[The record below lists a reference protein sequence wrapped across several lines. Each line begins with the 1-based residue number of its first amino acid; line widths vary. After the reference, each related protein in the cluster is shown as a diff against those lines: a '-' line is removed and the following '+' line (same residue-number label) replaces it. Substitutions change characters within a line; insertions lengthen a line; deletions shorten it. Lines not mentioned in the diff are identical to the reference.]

1 MTEDKRNLLF
11 FPLGTFGRDMVY
23 ALVTNFLLTFI
34 LFTRNLDASQL
45 AAVTAIMI
53 GARVFDALNDPVMGN
68 IIEKTRTRWG
78 KFKPYLLSGILLTS
92 LVIGLMFNVPLE
104 GWAFVI
110 FFGVIY
116 FSYSIA
122 YTMHDIS
129 YWGMIP
135 ALSRDAGMR
144 NRLTSRTTLIAGIGG
159 TLANILIPML
169 TTGAFAIGGS
179 AKKAYGRI
187 AMIIAIIAPLLPIKP
202 AMNLKMMRKRLTTAP
217 MTVTR

>member
-1 MTEDKRNLLF
+1 
-11 FPLGTFGRDMVY
+11 MVY

-34 LFTRNLDASQL
+34 LFTQNLNASQL

-68 IIEKTRTRWG
+68 IIEKTRTGWG

-92 LVIGLMFNVPLE
+92 LVIFLMFNVPLE

-135 ALSRDAGMR
+135 ALSSDRILRHRRFCENSIRPHCPDHCNHCASVPSFHNCRGK
-144 NRLTSRTTLIAGIGG
+144 GG
-159 TLANILIPML
+159 QE
-169 TTGAFAIGGS
+169 GS
-179 AKKAYGRI
+179 
-187 AMIIAIIAPLLPIKP
+187 
-202 AMNLKMMRKRLTTAP
+202 
-217 MTVTR
+217 